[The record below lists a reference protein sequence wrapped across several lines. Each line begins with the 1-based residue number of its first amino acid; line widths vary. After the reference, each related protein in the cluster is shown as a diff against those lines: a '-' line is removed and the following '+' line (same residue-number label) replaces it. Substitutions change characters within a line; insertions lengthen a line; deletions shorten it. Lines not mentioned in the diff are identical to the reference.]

1 MLKPSIFKGHGCVL
15 NAEKIQRQKMWG
27 IYKRSARISG
37 GYQCNKSHNIL
48 WPHVLILYFEAI
60 DMFGKGSKLY
70 SILFLKC
77 PRCHEGAFLENH
89 PYNLSSMNSV
99 RDTCPKCGLK
109 YKMEPSFYFGSMY
122 VSYGV
127 GVALAVAVY
136 VTTLLL
142 GLDLGLAGIFGV
154 IIATLVLLM
163 PYIGAISKSIWA
175 NFFFKYDREIAQ
187 KVKQNA

>member
-1 MLKPSIFKGHGCVL
+1 
-15 NAEKIQRQKMWG
+15 
-27 IYKRSARISG
+27 
-37 GYQCNKSHNIL
+37 
-48 WPHVLILYFEAI
+48 
-60 DMFGKGSKLY
+60 MFGKGSKIY

-136 VTTLLL
+136 VLMLLM
-142 GLDLGLAGIFGV
+142 GIDLGIAGIFGV

-175 NFFFKYDREIAQ
+175 NFFFKYDEGIAQ
-187 KVKQNA
+187 KAKQNA

>member
-1 MLKPSIFKGHGCVL
+1 M
-15 NAEKIQRQKMWG
+15 RG
-27 IYKRSARISG
+27 ISHRPAGISG
-37 GYQCNKSHNIL
+37 GFQCNKSHNFL
-48 WPHVLILYFEAI
+48 RLHVLILYFEAI

-122 VSYGV
+122 TSYGV

-136 VTTLLL
+136 VLTLLL
-142 GLDLGLAGIFGV
+142 GFDLGIAGIFGV

-175 NFFFKYDREIAQ
+175 NFFFKYDGEIAQ
-187 KVKQNA
+187 KAKQNA

>member
-1 MLKPSIFKGHGCVL
+1 MLKSSIFKDFGCGL
-15 NAEKIQRQKMWG
+15 NVRNFFRRKM
-27 IYKRSARISG
+27 RAISG
-37 GYQCNKSHNIL
+37 AGASLPEVFQCNKSHKIL
-48 WPHVLILYFEAI
+48 WQHVLILYFEAI
-60 DMFGKGSKLY
+60 DMFGKGSKIY

-127 GVALAVAVY
+127 GVALAIAVY
-136 VTTLLL
+136 VLTLLL
-142 GLDLGLAGIFGV
+142 GLDLGIAGIFGV

-175 NFFFKYDREIAQ
+175 NFFFKYDGEIAQ
-187 KVKQNA
+187 KAKQNA